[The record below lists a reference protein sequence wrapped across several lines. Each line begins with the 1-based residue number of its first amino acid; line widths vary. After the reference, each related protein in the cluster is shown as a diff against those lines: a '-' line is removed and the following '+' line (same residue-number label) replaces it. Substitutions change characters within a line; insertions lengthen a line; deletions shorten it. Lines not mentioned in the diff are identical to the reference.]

1 MTINKSQSQTLY
13 VVGLDLRN
21 PAFTH
26 GQHYVTMSSV
36 TNVSNLAVLYKGITS
51 LSLLRMGPSGEWPV
65 WATLRQVRIG
75 RCVCEVVLQLIL
87 KRKYRNETEKRN
99 GKQVQEGWRVN
110 RLLRKERRKQN

>member
-65 WATLRQVRIG
+65 WATLRQVR
-75 RCVCEVVLQLIL
+75 RCWYIYV
-87 KRKYRNETEKRN
+87 K
-99 GKQVQEGWRVN
+99 
-110 RLLRKERRKQN
+110 